1 MPKGVRIL
9 LGAAV
14 LSLMSAY
21 FGIYVYSVTLPKKG
35 SSDGFSASWDGTGD
49 PRVKSVDPDSPAT
62 GLVQVGDEMIAIDGI
77 NIKDNPN
84 ILLGNEMPPGTR
96 FTLTIRRAGEL
107 RDVSILTVPHR
118 GRVQFD
124 TFYYINLLF
133 LLTAWVIFL
142 LRPADKQAW
151 LLALML
157 GTFTGMVD
165 NAPGNLPDGLHLI
178 AGTIN
183 ALGLLFFPI
192 FVHFFLLF
200 PEPSPLL
207 RRWPQMQTWIY
218 LPCLLVVLPAL
229 APGRV
234 SSPTALRLMGFQW
247 FKYLVYAAIF
257 FVSAFLTA
265 GLVCLMVNYRAASSS
280 ARRKLRVVMA
290 GSAAGFFNLLVLI
303 VGDST
308 GMEASLPT
316 LWPWFNRALFVTMP
330 LVPLSFVYAIVRHKV
345 IPVSL
350 IIRRGVRYVLV
361 SRGSV
366 LIEGIAVTIA
376 VTGVLTYV
384 FSRFN
389 PPGIVIGLVSAA
401 VAILTWKLEG
411 WWHNKYLAPLIDRKF
426 FRQAYDSQKIMT
438 DLADS
443 LRSTTDLPHLCEQVA
458 TKIQTALQTESVSVL
473 LRDEA
478 TGDYL
483 SGYSCEYSGNGNS
496 ISCQKQFRLPAQAGF
511 VAELKESGEPVE
523 IESRMNGAGDLSED
537 AGLREMKSSLLLP
550 LRAKDGLAGIIS
562 LGPRLG
568 DLPFS
573 REDKHLLMSVA
584 SPTTFAIENARL
596 LERMIAEARRR
607 EEIEAENEQ
616 RAKELEEA
624 RQLQLSMLPKTVPQL
639 PQLEIAAY
647 MKTATDVGG
656 DYYDFHLSDNGELTI
671 VVGDATGH
679 GLKAGTLVTATKSL
693 FNHLAETPDVTDFF
707 HHSSRALKRM
717 NMRSMFMA
725 MTVARIKG
733 YELTLS
739 SAGMPAT
746 LIYRAAGESIEE
758 IPLTGI
764 PLGSMPGYRYRQQQV
779 PLDAGDVVVLMSD
792 GFPERFNQEDEMLDY
807 ARVSELL
814 AEAATDSPQE
824 IIQRF
829 LRAGELWAEGRPQDD
844 DVTFVVVKVK

>member
-35 SSDGFSASWDGTGD
+35 SSDGFSATWNGRGD
-49 PRVKSVDPDSPAT
+49 PRINSIDANSPSS
-62 GLVQVGDEMIAIDGI
+62 GLLQPGDEIIAINGI
-77 NIKDNPN
+77 KIMDDPG
-84 ILLGNEMPPGTR
+84 ILLNSDNPPGTR
-96 FTLTIRRAGEL
+96 LTLTVRRAGEL
-107 RDVSILTVPHR
+107 RDATIITVPYAT
-118 GRVQFD
+118 RVRFD
-124 TFYYINLLF
+124 PIHYISILF
-133 LLTAWVIFL
+133 LLTGWVVFL
-142 LRPADKQAW
+142 LRPGDKQAD
-151 LLALML
+151 LLAMML
-157 GTFTGMVD
+157 ATLIGLVGNSPV
-165 NAPGNLPDGLHLI
+165 NLPPWLAVVAGLGAATSLI
-178 AGTIN
+178 
-183 ALGLLFFPI
+183 FFPV
-192 FVHFFLLF
+192 FAHFFLIF
-200 PEPSPLL
+200 PEQSPLL
-207 RRWPQMQTWIY
+207 RRWLRLETWLY
-218 LPCLLVVLPAL
+218 LPFFLVILPVFGPARL
-229 APGRV
+229 APVLLNWLLKIRWY
-234 SSPTALRLMGFQW
+234 RLDFVAQLPVIA
-247 FKYLVYAAIF
+247 YLAVGLIF
-257 FVSAFLTA
+257 
-265 GLVCLMVNYRAASSS
+265 LVINYRFADSI
-280 ARRKLRVVMA
+280 ARRRLRVVMA
-290 GSAAGFFNLLVLI
+290 GSVAGFLNLLLLI
-303 VGDST
+303 LGGAT
-308 GMEASLPT
+308 GLQEKFPAVWSWFEKTIYVTLP
-316 LWPWFNRALFVTMP
+316 LI
-330 LVPLSFVYAIVRHKV
+330 PLSFVYAIARHKV
-345 IPVSL
+345 IPISL

-366 LIEGIAVTIA
+366 LIEGIAVALA
-376 VTGVLTYV
+376 VTAVLNYV

-473 LRDEA
+473 LRDEV

-483 SGYSCEYSGNGNS
+483 SGYSCEYSGNGNA

-647 MKTATDVGG
+647 MKTATEVGG